1 MSDLK
6 QRLLK
11 ASVNKLTA
19 ELTKSVLFNDKDQ
32 IKTRVPILNL
42 ALSGQFDG
50 GLTSGLTVLAGPSKH
65 FKSNMSL
72 VMVSAYMKKY
82 EDAICLFY
90 DSEFGTTP
98 EYLRAMGVDPSRIV
112 HTPIK
117 NIEQLK
123 FDMINQLEA
132 LDRKDKVIIF
142 IDSIGNTASKKE
154 LDDALSEKSVGDMTR
169 AKQVKS
175 LFRMVTPYLTEKDIP
190 CIAVAHTYETQEMF
204 SKQVVSGGTG
214 IMYSADTVFIIGR
227 RQIKE
232 GTEITGYEF
241 VINIEKSRYVKE
253 KSKLPVSVT
262 FDGGINMY
270 SGLLDLA
277 LELGYA
283 VKPKNGW
290 YQPCYLDIETGE
302 MQVDETKSWRAKDT
316 ECLTFWKP
324 LFAHEPFKDAVTQR
338 YKLGAIELD
347 QDAMDAEVAEL
358 I

>member
-6 QRLLK
+6 ERLLK
-11 ASVNKLTA
+11 SSVNKLTA
-19 ELTKSVLFNDKDQ
+19 SLDKSKLFNEKDQ
-32 IKTRVPILNL
+32 IKTRVPIINL
-42 ALSGQFDG
+42 ALSGAFDG

-65 FKSNMSL
+65 FKSNLSL

-82 EDAICLFY
+82 PDAICLFF
-90 DSEFGTTP
+90 DSEFGTTGD
-98 EYLRAMGVDPSRIV
+98 YLRSMGVNPERVV
-112 HTPIK
+112 HTPIQD
-117 NIEQLK
+117 IEQLK
-123 FDMINQLEA
+123 FDMVNQLESI
-132 LDRKDKVIIF
+132 DRKDKVIIF

-154 LDDALSEKSVGDMTR
+154 LEDAKNEKSVTDMTR

-175 LFRMVTPYLTEKDIP
+175 LFRMITPYLTTKDIP

-214 IMYSADTVFIIGR
+214 IMYSADTVMIIGR

-241 VINIEKSRYVKE
+241 VLNIEKSRYVKE
-253 KSKLPVSVT
+253 KSKLPLSVT

-277 LELGYA
+277 LDLGYA
-283 VKPKNGW
+283 IKPKNGW
-290 YQPCYLDIETGE
+290 YQPCYLDEETGE
-302 MQVDETKSWRAKDT
+302 LSPDESKSWRAKDT

-324 LFAHEPFKDAVTQR
+324 LFSHEPFKAAVTQR
-338 YKLGAIELD
+338 YKLGAIAFD
-347 QDAMDAEVAEL
+347 QEAMDAEVAEL

>member
-19 ELTKSVLFNDKDQ
+19 PLEKSKLFNEKDQ

-42 ALSGQFDG
+42 ALSGRFDG

-82 EDAICLFY
+82 PDAICLFY

-98 EYLRAMGVDPSRIV
+98 EYLRAMGVDPERVV
-112 HTPIK
+112 HTPIQ

-123 FDMINQLEA
+123 FDMVNQLEA
-132 LDRKDKVIIF
+132 VDRQDKVIIF

-154 LDDALSEKSVGDMTR
+154 TEDAINEKAVADMSR
-169 AKQVKS
+169 AKQIKS
-175 LFRMVTPYLTEKDIP
+175 LFRIITPYLTTKDIP

-227 RQIKE
+227 SQVKE
-232 GTEITGYEF
+232 GTEIVGYNF
-241 VINIEKSRYVKE
+241 NVNIEKSRYVKE
-253 KSKLPVSVT
+253 KSKFPVTVT

-270 SGLLDLA
+270 SGLLELA
-277 LELGYA
+277 LENGYV
-283 VKPKNGW
+283 VKPKAGW
-290 YQPCYLDIETGE
+290 YQPCFLNVETGE
-302 MQVDETKSWRAKDT
+302 LEPDESKSWRAKDT
-316 ECLTFWKP
+316 ECLAFWKR
-324 LFAHEPFKDAVTQR
+324 LFTHEPFMTAITQR

-347 QDAMDAEVAEL
+347 QEAMDAEVAEL

>member
-1 MSDLK
+1 MSELK
-6 QRLLK
+6 ARLLK
-11 ASVNKLTA
+11 ASVNKMTA
-19 ELTKSVLFNDKDQ
+19 SLEKSKLFNEKDQ

-42 ALSGQFDG
+42 ALSGAFDG
-50 GLTSGLTVLAGPSKH
+50 GLTAGLTVLAGPSKH

-82 EDAICLFY
+82 PDAICLFY

-98 EYLRAMGVDPSRIV
+98 EYLRAFGVDPERVV
-112 HTPIK
+112 HTPIQD
-117 NIEQLK
+117 IEQLK
-123 FDMINQLEA
+123 FDMVNQLEA

-154 LDDALSEKSVGDMTR
+154 LEDAKNEKAVTDMTR

-175 LFRMVTPYLTEKDIP
+175 LFRMITPYLTMKDIP

-214 IMYSADTVFIIGR
+214 IMYSADTVIIIGR

-241 VINIEKSRYVKE
+241 VLNIEKSRYVKE

-270 SGLLDLA
+270 SGLLDLGM
-277 LELGYA
+277 ELGYV

-290 YQPCYLDIETGE
+290 YQPARLDVETGE
-302 MQVDETKSWRAKDT
+302 MIVDESKSWRAKDT
-316 ECLTFWKP
+316 ESLAFWKP
-324 LFAHEPFKDAVTQR
+324 LFAHEPFTTAVTQR
-338 YKLGAIELD
+338 YKLGAVALD
-347 QDAMDAEVAEL
+347 QAAMEEEVAQL